1 MFSKKPAEQ
10 QPLPPARPAA
20 KPPMA
25 SGTFSIIGADI
36 AIKGDLSAS
45 CDLHVDG
52 KIEGDVTCT
61 TLVQGEPSEIIGAVK
76 ADSAKLAGRV
86 RGTITAGDLVIVKS
100 ARIEGD
106 VTYDSLTIEPGAQV
120 DGRLSIRNTRATAP
134 VSVPDPAKAA
144 KVADDKSEPLLTL
157 ASSAS

>member
-1 MFSKKPAEQ
+1 
-10 QPLPPARPAA
+10 
-20 KPPMA
+20 MA
-25 SGTFSIIGADI
+25 SATFSVLGPDM
-36 AIKGDLSAS
+36 AIKGDVSAS

-61 TLVQGEPSEIIGAVK
+61 SLVQGESSEIVGAVK
-76 ADSAKLAGRV
+76 AETAKLAGTI

-106 VTYDSLTIEPGAQV
+106 VSYDSLTIEPGAKV
-120 DGRLSIRNTRATAP
+120 DGRLSARSAPAPFAMPEPTRA
-134 VSVPDPAKAA
+134 AKDD
-144 KVADDKSEPLLTL
+144 DDKDEPFITL